1 MMSSDHVSPRTSRDR
16 LIGHPDRWPAG
27 RFLTCAPHQ
36 TASILQLVAVYYQ
49 FRVCVARRDQTLR
62 ERVLMSPS
70 PADLIHRYYEAYE
83 TDRRDVLEE
92 VLSLEYRFSSPV
104 DDGIDRATYFEKC
117 WPGHADFREFQLLQ
131 LAFDGDYALVRYDAI
146 RHDGTGF

>member
-1 MMSSDHVSPRTSRDR
+1 
-16 LIGHPDRWPAG
+16 
-27 RFLTCAPHQ
+27 
-36 TASILQLVAVYYQ
+36 
-49 FRVCVARRDQTLR
+49 
-62 ERVLMSPS
+62 MSPS

-146 RHDGTGF
+146 RHDGTGFQNVEHFEIGSECIVRTDVYFGRPVGAVAERPA